1 MTETTAERTGWVWT
15 LCRRWPTALAIGTAA
30 VFLAGD
36 GSDGLADRVGGFAE
50 ALLVL
55 PLEYLILARLR
66 RRGASWPV
74 SITAIV
80 VLLTLQALDLVSPA
94 AVLVSASLLVMVWG
108 AVRAELRK
116 PGMFRV
122 QVLGAVGF
130 GALALT
136 GLSTDPAIGLY
147 LVAAGWFFHGIW
159 DYIHLRLD
167 KVVSRSYAEWCGVL
181 DILIAAQLILL
192 A

>member
-1 MTETTAERTGWVWT
+1 MTETTSERGGWTRT
-15 LCRRWPTALAIGTAA
+15 LWQRWPTALAIGTAA
-30 VFLAGD
+30 VFMAGD
-36 GSDGLADRVGGFAE
+36 GSDGLADRVGGFGE

-74 SITAIV
+74 SIVAIM
-80 VLLTLQALDLVSPA
+80 VLLALQALNVVSPA
-94 AVLVSASLLVMVWG
+94 AVLVSVSLIVMIWG
-108 AVRAELRK
+108 AVGRELHR

-122 QVLGAVGF
+122 QVLGAAGF

-136 GLSTDPAIGLY
+136 GLSVDPDLGLY
-147 LVAAGWFFHGIW
+147 LVAAGWFFHGVW

-181 DILIAAQLILL
+181 DILVAAQLVLL
-192 A
+192 T

>member
-1 MTETTAERTGWVWT
+1 MTETTSERGGWTRT
-15 LCRRWPTALAIGTAA
+15 LWQRWPTALAIGTAA
-30 VFLAGD
+30 VFMAGD
-36 GSDGLADRVGGFAE
+36 GSDGLADRVGGFGE

-74 SITAIV
+74 SIVAIV
-80 VLLTLQALDLVSPA
+80 VLLALQTLDVVSPA
-94 AVLVSASLLVMVWG
+94 AVLVSVSLIVMIWG
-108 AVRAELRK
+108 AVGRELHR

-122 QVLGAVGF
+122 QVLGAAGF

-136 GLSTDPAIGLY
+136 GLSVDPGLGLY
-147 LVAAGWFFHGIW
+147 LVAAGWFFHGVW
-159 DYIHLRLD
+159 DYVHLRLD

-181 DILIAAQLILL
+181 DILIAAQLVLL
-192 A
+192 T